1 MTSKVENILILGS
14 NGSIGSALAAHL
26 IHENIIYSD
35 KNRNLSEI
43 LNVSYILQSNINTI
57 VNCIGSY
64 AKEEDLFHS
73 NFYLPLYIAN
83 MASDL
88 SDKYQYPI
96 NFINISSLGITA
108 PYSTLSLQTLQ
119 FSPFIRSQICL
130 NKYEFSKLCF
140 DTTLNLSF
148 SNSNFKCFSI
158 LVSNFL
164 RESNLPLSFKLF
176 SILCPFRI
184 DKKRTLPLSSI
195 NDILSSVQDLIKNIS
210 RYQSSY
216 NVIKAYSH
224 YPASSLLPSF
234 SSSPVKFIIPPI
246 FSSFLPHL
254 VNLPFI
260 GRFAR
265 LIIFLYIL

>member
-14 NGSIGSALAAHL
+14 NGSIGSSLAAHL

-140 DTTLNLSF
+140 DTTYIYLFQIQILNVSLF
-148 SNSNFKCFSI
+148 SYQIFF
-158 LVSNFL
+158 
-164 RESNLPLSFKLF
+164 ESLILPLFKLF

-265 LIIFLYIL
+265 LMIFFYIL

>member
-1 MTSKVENILILGS
+1 
-14 NGSIGSALAAHL
+14 
-26 IHENIIYSD
+26 
-35 KNRNLSEI
+35 
-43 LNVSYILQSNINTI
+43 
-57 VNCIGSY
+57 
-64 AKEEDLFHS
+64 
-73 NFYLPLYIAN
+73 

-96 NFINISSLGITA
+96 NFINISSLGIAA

-119 FSPFIRSQICL
+119 FSPFIRSPICL

-140 DTTLNLSF
+140 DTALHLSF

-224 YPASSLLPSF
+224 YPALSLLPSF

-246 FSSFLPHL
+246 FLLLTPSCKLTF
-254 VNLPFI
+254 
-260 GRFAR
+260 
-265 LIIFLYIL
+265 YW